1 MLTILSRTSVTVLLM
16 SLILSIHTLVLASC
30 SSQNAENNNSPAA
43 IPEND
48 DSSAIAT
55 PASFVLPSGN
65 IYCALV
71 GVEQDALRCEIRSM
85 LNPMP
90 PQPDDCEFDWGAG
103 FLLPQQSQAEI
114 LCISDTI
121 GGSDYTLS
129 YESIWSNA
137 GFECKSQ
144 KIGLTCK
151 NSNGQGFFLS
161 REKWDVF

>member
-1 MLTILSRTSVTVLLM
+1 MG
-16 SLILSIHTLVLASC
+16 LIVSIHTSVLAGC
-30 SSQNAENNNSPAA
+30 SSHNQKNNNSPAA
-43 IPEND
+43 TKNI
-48 DSSAIAT
+48 DSSTLAAPT
-55 PASFVLPSGN
+55 SFVLPSGN

-71 GVEQDALRCEIRSM
+71 GVNQDALRCEIRSM
-85 LNPMP
+85 LNPKP
-90 PQPDDCEFDWGAG
+90 PQPDSCEFDWGAG
-103 FLLPQQSQAEI
+103 FLLPQQSKPQV

-144 KIGLTCK
+144 TIGLTCK

-161 REKWDVF
+161 REKWNVF

>member
-1 MLTILSRTSVTVLLM
+1 MLTILPRTSVTVLLM
-16 SLILSIHTLVLASC
+16 GLIVSIHPSLLAGC
-30 SSQNAENNNSPAA
+30 SSQKAENNNSSVT
-43 IPEND
+43 ITKS
-48 DSSAIAT
+48 DSPTVIAPT
-55 PASFVLPSGN
+55 SFVLPSGN

-71 GVEQDALRCEIRSM
+71 GVKRDSLRCEIRSM

-90 PQPDDCEFDWGAG
+90 PQPDNCEFDWGAG
-103 FLLPQQSQAEI
+103 FLLSQQNQAEI

-121 GGSDYTLS
+121 GSSDYTLS
-129 YESIWSNA
+129 YDSTWTNA

-151 NSNGQGFFLS
+151 NSNERGFFLS